1 MGSVVTML
9 PMFTRKAIPT
19 RIATSRSGSRLRCG
33 LVAALLVS
41 LAATSCGDDDDR
53 AEGGGTLTV
62 YSGRSEELI
71 APIFDAFSAE
81 TGIDVDVKYGDS
93 AELALLIETEGD
105 ASTADMFIS
114 QSPGAVSYLDG
125 LGRLSE
131 LPADVIGQV
140 DEAYRATDGTWTGVT
155 GRVRTLVY
163 NTDLVDPASLPD
175 SVLDLADPAYA
186 GQVGVAPTNGSFQDF
201 VTAMR
206 LALGDDETASWL
218 DGMAA
223 NESPAYDRN
232 SAIVEAV
239 SRGEIPM
246 GLVNHYYV
254 LEFKAEDPNAPLA
267 NHFFPATDLGSL
279 LITTGVSIVDTAD
292 DVPAAEQLLAF
303 FLTPEAQTMFSA
315 GEGEYPLIAGV
326 PVPES
331 LPELSGLGYVIDLDE
346 LGGGL
351 ARTTELIAESGLS

>member
-1 MGSVVTML
+1 MARMHT
-9 PMFTRKAIPT
+9 K
-19 RIATSRSGSRLRCG
+19 RSGSRLRRG
-33 LVAALLVS
+33 LVAAVLLS
-41 LAATSCGDDDDR
+41 LVATACGDDDDS
-53 AEGGGTLTV
+53 ADGGGTLTI

-71 APIFDAFSAE
+71 APIFDAFTAE

-105 ASTADMFIS
+105 ASTADLFVS

-131 LPADVIGQV
+131 LPADVIGPV

-163 NTDLVDPASLPD
+163 NTDLVEPAALPD

-186 GQVGVAPTNGSFQDF
+186 GQVGIAPTNGSFQDF

-206 LALGDDETASWL
+206 LALGDDETAAWL
-218 DGMAA
+218 EGMAA
-223 NESPAYDRN
+223 NDSPVYDRN

-254 LEFKAEDPNAPLA
+254 REFTAEDPNAPLA
-267 NHFFPATDLGSL
+267 NHFFPPTDLGSL
-279 LITTGVSIVDTAD
+279 LITTGVGILDSAD
-292 DVPAAEQLLAF
+292 DVDSAEQLLEF
-303 FLTPEAQTMFSA
+303 FLTPEAQTLFSA
-315 GEGEYPLIAGV
+315 GEGEYPLIDGV
-326 PVPES
+326 AIPEG